1 MTRQSHIA
9 CVLIGLKVGNELAL
23 LFLRHKKWKDW
34 SLVGGHV
41 EPSEQGD
48 WARTAVRET
57 EEELPPL
64 VHRRD
69 FVLLPLLD
77 RPISWGPEKSKSAG
91 GQPTNYT
98 AQFFAL
104 KFLANPVELLRKLP
118 KGELLLVP
126 ERLLHG
132 RGSVDTGRVF
142 QEVRRALG
150 GELSSLPPAWDTPLA
165 RQRLPIQIASASHA
179 VTLLRFCNFCE
190 FL

>member
-9 CVLIGLKVGNELAL
+9 CVLIGLKVGDEFAL
-23 LFLRHKKWKDW
+23 LFMRHKKWKDW

-41 EPSEQGD
+41 EADEQGD

-69 FVLLPLLD
+69 FILLPLLD
-77 RPISWGPEKSKSAG
+77 KPISWGPEKSKSAG

-104 KFLANPVELLRKLP
+104 KFLTNPVDLLRRLP
-118 KGELLLVP
+118 KEELLLVP

-132 RGSVDTGRVF
+132 KSSAVDTGRVF
-142 QEVRRALG
+142 QEVKRALG
-150 GELSSLPPAWDTPLA
+150 GKLSSVPPAWDAPLS
-165 RQRLPIQIASASHA
+165 RQRLPIQLASQS
-179 VTLLRFCNFCE
+179 VTLAH
-190 FL
+190 